1 MTVRREQERH
11 FSKAYS
17 TVINPEASFR
27 AGGFCKRSA
36 GGSAKD
42 DRKRGWQGL
51 HFPSHTRL

>member
-27 AGGFCKRSA
+27 AGGFYESKGESA
-36 GGSAKD
+36 TD
-42 DRKRGWQGL
+42 ERKRGWQGL